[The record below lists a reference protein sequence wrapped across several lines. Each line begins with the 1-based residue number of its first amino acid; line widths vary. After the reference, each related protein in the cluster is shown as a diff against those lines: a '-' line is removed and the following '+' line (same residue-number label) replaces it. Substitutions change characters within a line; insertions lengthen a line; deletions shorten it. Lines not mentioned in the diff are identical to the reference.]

1 MPLEIRKLVTYAEN
15 MLIEGGRGF
24 VEDLHPEIRACAPFL
39 GESPTGEILRMAGSG
54 DAVEGYGKGRGGRHR
69 RRGRSCLGAGSHAA
83 LRQPRPQGRG
93 RQELSNPR
101 GGPNS
106 PIVIPLMHKHD
117 AGMRSHYFT
126 IQFSVL
132 DAPVPDEIVIAL
144 GGSIGGR
151 PHHRIADRYK
161 DLEELGNTDV

>member
-1 MPLEIRKLVTYAEN
+1 
-15 MLIEGGRGF
+15 
-24 VEDLHPEIRACAPFL
+24 
-39 GESPTGEILRMAGSG
+39 
-54 DAVEGYGKGRGGRHR
+54 
-69 RRGRSCLGAGSHAA
+69 
-83 LRQPRPQGRG
+83 
-93 RQELSNPR
+93 
-101 GGPNS
+101 
-106 PIVIPLMHKHD
+106 MHKHD

-161 DLEELGNTDV
+161 DLEELGDTDV